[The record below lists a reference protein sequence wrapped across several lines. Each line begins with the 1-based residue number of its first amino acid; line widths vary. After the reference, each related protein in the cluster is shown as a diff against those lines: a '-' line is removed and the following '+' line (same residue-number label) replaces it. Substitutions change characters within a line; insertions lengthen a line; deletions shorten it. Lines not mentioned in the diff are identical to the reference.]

1 MQIAIALLM
10 VFHGFIHLLGFL
22 KAFQI
27 AEMEELKQPVT
38 RQRGIFW
45 LTAFILF
52 LITAILYISQLWYWM
67 IFAII
72 SAIISQSLIIT
83 SWEDA
88 KFGTIPNIFLL
99 LLLVLSVL

>member
-38 RQRGIFW
+38 KQRGIFW

-52 LITAILYISQLWYWM
+52 LITAILYITQLWFWM

-72 SAIISQSLIIT
+72 SALLSQSLIIT
-83 SWEDA
+83 AWDDA
-88 KFGTIPNIFLL
+88 KFGTIPNIFLI
-99 LLLVLSVL
+99 LLLVLSIL